1 MAASPGGNG
10 SEANAREAVVRDA
23 RRLAADLD
31 DLVGETRASLISA
44 LERHPLLTLGAAATV
59 GYVLAGGLASR
70 LTLLGLGA
78 GARLASASLVHHLAS
93 AARGA
98 PAPTHGTRR
107 TRHGSGGSAAERS
120 R

>member
-1 MAASPGGNG
+1 MPAPSAGNG
-10 SEANAREAVVRDA
+10 SEASAREAVVRDA

-31 DLVGETRASLISA
+31 DLVGETRASLAYA

-78 GARLASASLVHHLAS
+78 GARLASASLAQHLAS
-93 AARGA
+93 VARGA
-98 PAPTHGTRR
+98 PSRDPERR
-107 TRHGSGGSAAERS
+107 SRHGSGTAAAERG